1 MVWTVAT
8 VEERK
13 ARIARAASGCP
24 TSLLAKAVRV
34 VALLSWISFGVS
46 TIWIEMAATRKMKS
60 RANMPRIPARPGFSR
75 LLVVSSLMLAAV
87 SQPQ

>member
-1 MVWTVAT
+1 MASD
-8 VEERK
+8 
-13 ARIARAASGCP
+13 ARGCP
-24 TSLLAKAVRV
+24 TSLLAKAVSV

-60 RANMPRIPARPGFSR
+60 SATMPSMPARPGFSR